1 MAAAM
6 SAEDRDVV
14 ATAQRDGVGVLRDL
28 LGPAELEAARRDF
41 EQAHVD
47 IGNGAWDSPDN
58 AGSRAGAGGDQ
69 LGLLP
74 SLGPLFTHPRIV
86 AIVGAIMDGATPWIH
101 AMTTI
106 RCTPGAKPFPPH
118 SDGGHAYAMPWE
130 KVATAIFL
138 DDMDEDS
145 GALEYCPGTHWK
157 HFLRKDGSAPT
168 APPLDPRGPEIQAA
182 HAAGEYLPVS
192 LSAGSVVFRVPA
204 VWHAVRP
211 VRQLR
216 RYCEARYYK
225 ALGPV
230 TEYGLRTINE
240 AVEKRRTAEGRAML
254 EQMPAEL
261 RRMCDPDA
269 VRTTLVQGRL

>member
-1 MAAAM
+1 MHFGKPLQYPAFPCCCLVVTTGGTGPA
-6 SAEDRDVV
+6 SRDVTPE
-14 ATAQRDGVGVLRDL
+14 ATEAVCQKMMPGFG
-28 LGPAELEAARRDF
+28 ELMRK
-41 EQAHVD
+41 V
-47 IGNGAWDSPDN
+47 
-58 AGSRAGAGGDQ
+58 
-69 LGLLP
+69 
-74 SLGPLFTHPRIV
+74 SL
-86 AIVGAIMDGATPWIH
+86 
-101 AMTTI
+101 
-106 RCTPGAKPFPPH
+106 
-118 SDGGHAYAMPWE
+118 E

-145 GALEYCPGTHWK
+145 GSLEYCPGTHWK
-157 HFLRKDGSAPT
+157 HFLRKDGSAPA
-168 APPLDPRGPEIQAA
+168 APPLDPRGAEIQAA

-216 RYCEARYYK
+216 RYCEARYYMQDG
-225 ALGPV
+225 AV

>member
-1 MAAAM
+1 MAGM
-6 SAEDRDVV
+6 SAEDCEVV

-28 LGPAELEAARRDF
+28 LSPAELEAARRDF

-74 SLGPLFTHPRIV
+74 GLVPLFTHPRIV

-118 SDGGHAYAMPWE
+118 SDGGHEYAMPWE

-145 GALEYCPGTHWK
+145 GSLEYCPGTHWR
-157 HFLRKDGSAPT
+157 F
-168 APPLDPRGPEIQAA
+168 
-182 HAAGEYLPVS
+182 
-192 LSAGSVVFRVPA
+192 
-204 VWHAVRP
+204 
-211 VRQLR
+211 
-216 RYCEARYYK
+216 
-225 ALGPV
+225 
-230 TEYGLRTINE
+230 
-240 AVEKRRTAEGRAML
+240 
-254 EQMPAEL
+254 
-261 RRMCDPDA
+261 
-269 VRTTLVQGRL
+269 

>member
-1 MAAAM
+1 MQIVTSEITGDKVFCAAYSHELRAYGIEHGLTNWAAAYC
-6 SAEDRDVV
+6 
-14 ATAQRDGVGVLRDL
+14 TGL
-28 LGPAELEAARRDF
+28 LIARR
-41 EQAHVD
+41 VLKK
-47 IGNGAWDSPDN
+47 
-58 AGSRAGAGGDQ
+58 
-69 LGLLP
+69 LG
-74 SLGPLFTHPRIV
+74 
-86 AIVGAIMDGATPWIH
+86 
-101 AMTTI
+101 
-106 RCTPGAKPFPPH
+106 
-118 SDGGHAYAMPWE
+118 
-130 KVATAIFL
+130 
-138 DDMDEDS
+138 MDEDS
-145 GALEYCPGTHWK
+145 GSLEYCPGTHWK
-157 HFLRKDGSAPT
+157 HFLRKDGSAPA

-182 HAAGEYLPVS
+182 HAAGEYLPVT

-216 RYCEARYYK
+216 RYCEARYYMQDG
-225 ALGPV
+225 AV